1 MQMEGKIILARLLNS
16 FKITLQDGY
25 KLKVEQA
32 ATLRPADYVPCTITP
47 LK

>member
-1 MQMEGKIILARLLNS
+1 MESKIILARLLNS

-25 KLKVEQA
+25 KLKVEHA
-32 ATLRPADYVPCTITP
+32 AVLRPADYVHCTIAP

>member
-1 MQMEGKIILARLLNS
+1 MEGKIILARLLNT

-25 KLKVEQA
+25 KLKVEQTT
-32 ATLRPADYVPCTITP
+32 TLRPAGYVPCTVAP